1 MIGGQPPPPPPPPP
15 EPTAKPMEVKP
26 VTPREAARG
35 GGGDSP
41 AIEPIEAGSPRLIE
55 LPALDIAAA
64 GLAIAANPGLP
75 VVWRGG
81 AAWALYGSDAHL
93 AVSEET
99 AGVSLLPA
107 SGAAPWSF
115 EQLGT
120 VVSIAVHC
128 CSLRVS
134 RSDETALSSVL
145 AAVTPAGSRVRVAED
160 RRTCDYMQ
168 LRQRQRQ
175 RQRQHQQWR
184 GPLSAARCRL
194 GCLQVIGPW
203 SILRAASGTVRFPY
217 YDAAA
222 LGHGDDDGQAD
233 GGGDN
238 GWGADGLPETMQGSL
253 DEFVGQVCV
262 TTRAPVMS
270 VCACDLPFVSSW
282 AQDATLARLQKD
294 IETRLARVQIGEAR
308 RLQRAGHP
316 TASPAGWYFQA
327 GCEQQPPTLQ
337 QKALS

>member
-1 MIGGQPPPPPPPPP
+1 M
-15 EPTAKPMEVKP
+15 
-26 VTPREAARG
+26 R
-35 GGGDSP
+35 
-41 AIEPIEAGSPRLIE
+41 AI
-55 LPALDIAAA
+55 
-64 GLAIAANPGLP
+64 
-75 VVWRGG
+75 W
-81 AAWALYGSDAHL
+81 W
-93 AVSEET
+93 T
-99 AGVSLLPA
+99 LL
-107 SGAAPWSF
+107 
-115 EQLGT
+115 L
-120 VVSIAVHC
+120 VSIAG
-128 CSLRVS
+128 
-134 RSDETALSSVL
+134 VL
-145 AAVTPAGSRVRVAED
+145 GGGIVDP
-160 RRTCDYMQ
+160 
-168 LRQRQRQ
+168 L
-175 RQRQHQQWR
+175 
-184 GPLSAARCRL
+184 LSAN
-194 GCLQVIGPW
+194 V
-203 SILRAASGTVRFPY
+203 T
-217 YDAAA
+217 YDDGHGDDV
-222 LGHGDDDGQAD
+222 GHGDDDGQAD